1 MNGQGRRG
9 EMKLRFKNAMTAW
22 DDHLAG
28 CRDCLAR
35 GNQLC
40 TEGMYLS
47 GDVVAARAGLESFEL
62 RAAHEA
68 GGPLPTTE
76 DLGAIA

>member
-1 MNGQGRRG
+1 MIGQGRRA
-9 EMKLRFKNAMTAW
+9 EMKARFKNAMEAW

-35 GNQLC
+35 GNVLC

-47 GDVVAARAGLESFEL
+47 GDVVAARSGLESVEL
-62 RAAHEA
+62 REAHEA
-68 GGPLPTTE
+68 AAGMPATT
-76 DLGAIA
+76 DLEVAA